1 MELLA
6 GRKALI
12 TGASRGIGRAIA
24 LAFARQGADLA
35 LVATRADLLDG
46 LAEEARAL
54 GRAAVPLA
62 VDLRDEAAVTQAV
75 NVAVKELGGLDIV
88 VNNAGVTSDGLLL
101 RHKEED
107 WQRVLDV
114 NLTGAF
120 RVTKAAARAL
130 MKSGNGRVI
139 NVSSVVGLT
148 GNAGQAGYAASKA
161 GLIGFT
167 KSLTHEL
174 ASRGVTANVIAPG
187 FIETDMTGALTSEQ
201 QEGVRARIPL
211 ARFGSA
217 EDVAHAAVYLASDWA
232 RYVTG
237 AVLTVDGG
245 LSL

>member
-1 MELLA
+1 
-6 GRKALI
+6 
-12 TGASRGIGRAIA
+12 
-24 LAFARQGADLA
+24 
-35 LVATRADLLDG
+35 
-46 LAEEARAL
+46 
-54 GRAAVPLA
+54 
-62 VDLRDEAAVTQAV
+62 
-75 NVAVKELGGLDIV
+75 GGLDIV

-201 QEGVRARIPL
+201 QEGVRSRIPL

-245 LSL
+245 LSLCGRTCMLFRFQRTRGAGRPTRATRGRSWLPSPKK